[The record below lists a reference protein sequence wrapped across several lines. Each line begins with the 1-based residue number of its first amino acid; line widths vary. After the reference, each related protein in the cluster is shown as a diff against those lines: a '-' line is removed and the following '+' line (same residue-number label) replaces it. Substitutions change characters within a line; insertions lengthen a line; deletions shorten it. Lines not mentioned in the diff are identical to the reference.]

1 MMSIFTTCTPINDFV
16 ALFAFGAFY
25 FNLPLLNPAFTS
37 LSAFASSGALENAT
51 IFKCYNFFRSFI
63 YLCHLGDLF
72 LADLFFRD
80 LAVGILL
87 VSDSNTL
94 VAFPDLLFLDLFLDV
109 LRAYRFSFAVYSNA
123 PLTSD
128 TASTVSAINK
138 IEAKGLLMSFMVASQ
153 CIEH

>member
-1 MMSIFTTCTPINDFV
+1 MRQFFKNSTISSRPSFTFATLG
-16 ALFAFGAFY
+16 ALF
-25 FNLPLLNPAFTS
+25 L
-37 LSAFASSGALENAT
+37 
-51 IFKCYNFFRSFI
+51 
-63 YLCHLGDLF
+63 D
-72 LADLFFRD
+72 DLFFRD

-87 VSDSNTL
+87 VSDSNTI
-94 VAFPDLLFLDLFLDV
+94 VAFPYLLFLDLFLDV
-109 LRAYRFSFAVYSNA
+109 LRAYRFSFPVYSNA